1 MSRRVVVLGG
11 GLAGLG
17 CAYEL
22 ARAGVEVT
30 VLERE
35 PYPGGM
41 ASSFTDRFEGES
53 WTYDFGPHRFHSA
66 DPELLQ
72 HVRTVLAGNHL
83 TAQRLS
89 RIALGG
95 HFYDYPLSA
104 ENVLR
109 QLPPVLLVRAFADYA
124 KVRVTETLR
133 ITQLSDD
140 NFQGW
145 VTKRFGQTL
154 YDLFFGRYTAKTWKM
169 SPAEISGDW
178 ASQRISLLSLTDAVR
193 EALPGWGMGRRR
205 RGSDT
210 SPRGLVRSFLY
221 PAHGGIGEIAR
232 GYVREIE
239 RLGGQ
244 VICGAPVKRV
254 HVEAERVS
262 AVDYGGSDGI
272 SVSVSADEYI
282 STIPVTVLARM
293 LAPAAPA
300 EVLAAAGR
308 LRHVSII
315 FIYLRLGRATVSP
328 DSWMYIPE
336 PEQTIHRI
344 SEFKNFSPHTAPADK
359 TMVCAEITCRLGDE
373 HWRAADGELIATAT
387 ADLQSLGL
395 IEATDLLGGF
405 VTRIPHAYPIYDLTY
420 KENLAPV
427 LAHIHTLGN
436 LRTGG
441 RQGLFR
447 YNNMDQSITMGRHM
461 AAAVLAGE
469 AGAHES
475 IATGAEYFG

>member
-1 MSRRVVVLGG
+1 MSQRVAVLGG

-22 ARAGVEVT
+22 ARSGVDVT

-41 ASSFTDRFEGES
+41 ASSFTVPVDGEH
-53 WTYDFGPHRFHSA
+53 WTYDLGPHRFHTA
-66 DPELLQ
+66 DAELLE
-72 HVRTVLAGNHL
+72 HVQTILAGNYL

-95 HFYDYPLSA
+95 KFYDYPLSA

-109 QLPPVLLVRAFADYA
+109 QLPPALLAKAFADYA
-124 KVRVTETLR
+124 KVRLTESLGLTHHR
-133 ITQLSDD
+133 DD
-140 NFQGW
+140 NFEGW
-145 VTKRFGQTL
+145 VTKRFGRTL

-178 ASQRISLLSLTDAVR
+178 ASQRISLLSLGDAVR
-193 EALPGWGMGRRR
+193 KSLSASQRR
-205 RGSDT
+205 SSAKT
-210 SPRGLVRSFLY
+210 PRGLVRSFTY
-221 PAHGGIGEIAR
+221 PAHGGIGAIAR

-239 RLGGQ
+239 RLGSR
-244 VICGAPVKRV
+244 VLCGAPVKRI
-254 HVEAERVS
+254 HVADGRVS
-262 AVDYGGSDGI
+262 AVDYGGDCAGSI
-272 SVSVSADEYI
+272 SADDYI

-293 LAPAAPA
+293 LRPAAPL
-300 EVLAAAGR
+300 EVLAAVSR
-308 LRHVSII
+308 LQHVSII
-315 FIYLRLGRATVSP
+315 FIYLRLARASVSP

-344 SEFKNFSPHTAPADK
+344 SEFKNFSPHAAPADK

-373 HWRAADGELIATAT
+373 HWHADDGALIRTAAR
-387 ADLQSLGL
+387 DLESLGL
-395 IEATDLLGGF
+395 VAGADLLGGF
-405 VTRIPHAYPIYDLTY
+405 VRRIPHAYPIYDLSY

-427 LAHIHTLGN
+427 LEHVHSLVN

-447 YNNMDQSITMGRHM
+447 YNNMDQSITMGRRM
-461 AAAVLAGE
+461 AAAVLTGEDAG
-469 AGAHES
+469 HES
-475 IATGAEYFG
+475 VATADGYFG

>member
-1 MSRRVVVLGG
+1 MSQRVAVLGG

-41 ASSFTDRFEGES
+41 ASSFTVEADGES
-53 WTYDFGPHRFHSA
+53 WTYDFGPHRFHTA
-66 DPELLQ
+66 DPELIE
-72 HVRTVLAGNHL
+72 HVRTILAGNHL

-95 HFYDYPLSA
+95 KFYDYPLSA

-109 QLPPVLLVRAFADYA
+109 QLPPLTLARAFADYA
-124 KVRVTETLR
+124 KVRVTESLGLTHH
-133 ITQLSDD
+133 SDA
-140 NFQGW
+140 NFEGW
-145 VTKRFGQTL
+145 VTKRFGRTL

-169 SPAEISGDW
+169 SPSEISGDW

-193 EALPGWGMGRRR
+193 KSLSPAQRR
-205 RGSDT
+205 T
-210 SPRGLVRSFLY
+210 NAKTPRGLVRSFMY

-239 RLGGQ
+239 RCGGT
-244 VICGAPVKRV
+244 VLCGVPVTRV
-254 HVEAERVS
+254 HVEDGRVTGI
-262 AVDYGGSDGI
+262 DYGGGERAGSI
-272 SVSVSADEYI
+272 SADEYI
-282 STIPVTVLARM
+282 STIPVTVMARM
-293 LAPAAPA
+293 LRPAAPP
-300 EVLAAAGR
+300 EVLAGVKG
-308 LRHVSII
+308 LEHVSII
-315 FIYLRLGRATVSP
+315 FIYLRLARPSVSP

-344 SEFKNFSPHTAPADK
+344 SEFKNFSPHAAPADR

-373 HWRAADGELIATAT
+373 HWRADDDALIATAT
-387 ADLQSLGL
+387 RDLASLGL
-395 IEATDLLGGF
+395 IVETDLLGGF
-405 VTRIPHAYPIYDLTY
+405 VRRIPHAYPIYDLTY

-427 LAHIHTLGN
+427 LEHVHSLTN

-447 YNNMDQSITMGRHM
+447 YNNMDQSITMGRRM

-469 AGAHES
+469 DAGHES
-475 IATGAEYFG
+475 VATGSEYFG

>member
-1 MSRRVVVLGG
+1 MSQRVVVLGG

-22 ARAGVEVT
+22 ARAGASVT

-41 ASSFTDRFEGES
+41 ASSFTDVADGES
-53 WTYDFGPHRFHSA
+53 FTYDFGPHRFHTTDA
-66 DPELLQ
+66 ELID
-72 HVRTVLAGNHL
+72 HVETVLAGNHL

-95 HFYDYPLSA
+95 RFYDYPLSA

-109 QLPPVLLVRAFADYA
+109 QLPPTLLIRAFADYA
-124 KVRVTETLR
+124 KVRLTEALGLTHWR
-133 ITQLSDD
+133 DD

-145 VTKRFGQTL
+145 VTKRFGATL

-178 ASQRISLLSLTDAVR
+178 ASQRISLLSLTDAV
-193 EALPGWGMGRRR
+193 AKSLSPANRR
-205 RGSDT
+205 DAAKT
-210 SPRGLVRSFLY
+210 PRGLVRSFLY

-239 RLGGQ
+239 ALGST
-244 VICGAPVKRV
+244 VICGAVVKRV
-254 HVEAERVS
+254 HVEAGRVVG
-262 AVDYGGSDGI
+262 VDYGGEQAGSI
-272 SVSVSADEYI
+272 AADAYI

-300 EVLAAAGR
+300 EVLDAVGR
-308 LRHVSII
+308 LQHVSII
-315 FIYLRLGRATVSP
+315 FIYLRLARASVSP
-328 DSWMYIPE
+328 DSWMYLPE

-344 SEFKNFSPHTAPADK
+344 SEFKNFSPHAAPADK

-373 HWRAADGELIATAT
+373 HWRADDATLIATAT
-387 ADLQSLGL
+387 ADLASLGL
-395 IEATDLLGGF
+395 IAPGDLLGGF
-405 VTRIPHAYPIYDLTY
+405 VRRIPHAYPIYDLSY

-427 LAHIHTLGN
+427 LEHIHRLTN

-447 YNNMDQSITMGRHM
+447 YNNMDQSITMGRRM
-461 AAAVLAGE
+461 AAAVLAGTD
-469 AGAHES
+469 AGHES
-475 IATGAEYFG
+475 VATGSHYFG